1 MISMGRPV
9 CINSAVLRGVEAQP
23 VSVEVS
29 LVQSLPGISIVGM
42 ADTAV
47 MEAKERVRTAIRMSG
62 FSMPNKKIVVN
73 LAPSDIKKRGC
84 AFDLPI
90 ALGVLVATGQ
100 VSFEFVNGRLFVGE
114 LGLDGSVRPVPGTL
128 AYGICAHKQSLALVS
143 AGYESVPIDT
153 LEQLACTSLIDSLEF
168 EPLPKVSFV
177 KTAKEFFVSDG
188 PDFSDVSGHG
198 FAKRA
203 AQIAVTG
210 NHGLL
215 MVGPPGSGK
224 TMLASRMVTIL
235 PPLSSEEMLDTAL
248 VHSVAGEDISP
259 ILSGRRPFRSPH
271 HSATMAGLVGGGN
284 PLKPGEVS
292 LAHNGALFLDE
303 LPEFSPKALQS
314 LRQPLE
320 SAKVCLTRA
329 DGNLTFPAKFLLI
342 AASNPCPCGYL
353 GDEEHDCTCTAQQV
367 SRYQG
372 RIGGPLIDRID
383 LQIDV
388 KRLSPAKVLDS
399 GNGTDSMTLREGV
412 MLAREFIKWRENKSI
427 VKDAQTLVVS
437 KDFSRI
443 GQKMNTQQIVDACD
457 LKKDTR
463 EFVIEMAEVNHL
475 SGRGLVN
482 TLRVART
489 IADLGQSE
497 SVNTNHVAEALGFR
511 IRDGIGQG

>member
-1 MISMGRPV
+1 M
-9 CINSAVLRGVEAQP
+9 
-23 VSVEVS
+23 
-29 LVQSLPGISIVGM
+29 
-42 ADTAV
+42 
-47 MEAKERVRTAIRMSG
+47 
-62 FSMPNKKIVVN
+62 
-73 LAPSDIKKRGC
+73 
-84 AFDLPI
+84 
-90 ALGVLVATGQ
+90 
-100 VSFEFVNGRLFVGE
+100 
-114 LGLDGSVRPVPGTL
+114 
-128 AYGICAHKQSLALVS
+128 
-143 AGYESVPIDT
+143 
-153 LEQLACTSLIDSLEF
+153 
-168 EPLPKVSFV
+168 
-177 KTAKEFFVSDG
+177 
-188 PDFSDVSGHG
+188 
-198 FAKRA
+198 
-203 AQIAVTG
+203 
-210 NHGLL
+210 
-215 MVGPPGSGK
+215 
-224 TMLASRMVTIL
+224 

-388 KRLSPAKVLDS
+388 KRLPPAKVLDS